1 MKRCY
6 NPPCTVHEDRRLGIE
21 QRRFSY
27 ADFIPERRS
36 GKNRRDAASLF
47 HPRDPFPVRIINDQ
61 LVSCR

>member
-6 NPPCTVHEDRRLGIE
+6 NSTCTVHEDRRLGVE

-47 HPRDPFPVRIINDQ
+47 HPSDPVPVRTITDQ

>member
-1 MKRCY
+1 
-6 NPPCTVHEDRRLGIE
+6 LGVE

-47 HPRDPFPVRIINDQ
+47 HPSDPVPVRTITDQ